1 MIFNL
6 ESLGKRIKDERIR
19 LNMTQEEL
27 ARKVGYTSRSS
38 VNKIELGLVDL
49 PQSKILAIASAL
61 QTTPAYLMGWEES
74 IDELKIDNIFKIEKR
89 SIPLLGNVACGEPI
103 FASESFDAYV
113 TVGSNIQADFCLRAQ
128 GDSMINARILD
139 GDIVFVRKQEMV
151 NDGEIAVVLIG
162 DEATI
167 KRVYYDKEEGQ
178 LSLVPENPKYRV
190 MRYHGEELNQIRIL
204 GKVIAGQYDI
214 T

>member
-1 MIFNL
+1 MTIGN
-6 ESLGKRIKDERIR
+6 RIKDARIR
-19 LNMTQEEL
+19 KGLSQEEL
-27 ARKVGYTSRSS
+27 AKAINSTKQAIYKYENEIVTNIPMDKVE
-38 VNKIELGLVDL
+38 KLALILG
-49 PQSKILAIASAL
+49 
-61 QTTPAYLMGWEES
+61 TTPAYLMGWEEP
-74 IDELKIDNIFKIEKR
+74 IEELKIDNIFRIEKR

-113 TVGSNIQADFCLRAQ
+113 TVGTNIQADFCLRAQ

-167 KRVYYDKEEGQ
+167 KRVYYDREEGQ
-178 LSLVPENPKYRV
+178 LSLVPENPKYKV

>member
-1 MIFNL
+1 MTRGN
-6 ESLGKRIKDERIR
+6 RIKDARIR
-19 LNMTQEEL
+19 KGLSQEEL
-27 ARKVGYTSRSS
+27 AKAINSTKQAIYKYENEIVTNIPMDKVE
-38 VNKIELGLVDL
+38 KLALILG
-49 PQSKILAIASAL
+49 
-61 QTTPAYLMGWEES
+61 TTPAYLMGWEEP
-74 IDELKIDNIFKIEKR
+74 IEELKIDNIFRIEKR

-113 TVGSNIQADFCLRAQ
+113 TVGTNIQADFCLRAQ

-167 KRVYYDKEEGQ
+167 KRVYYDREEGQ
-178 LSLVPENPKYRV
+178 LSLVPENPKYKV
-190 MRYHGEELNQIRIL
+190 KRYHGEELNQIRIL